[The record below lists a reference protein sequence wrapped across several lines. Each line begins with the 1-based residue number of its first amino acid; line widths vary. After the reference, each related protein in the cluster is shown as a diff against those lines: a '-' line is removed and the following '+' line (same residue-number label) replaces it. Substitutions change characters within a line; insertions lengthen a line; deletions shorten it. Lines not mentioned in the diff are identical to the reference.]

1 MLTFSYNILVPAIDL
16 GDDMGQRRKLPLDN
30 VAVRDLLL
38 AIEGAIRQFLLVL
51 RRALDKGVLPMLF
64 NILQHSRVLGQ
75 FLLVLLR
82 LQIV

>member
-1 MLTFSYNILVPAIDL
+1 MLTFTYSILVPAIDL

-38 AIEGAIRQFLLVL
+38 EGAIRQFLIL
-51 RRALDKGVLPMLF
+51 RRALDKGVLAMLF
-64 NILQHSRVLGQ
+64 NILQRSCVIGQ

>member
-16 GDDMGQRRKLPLDN
+16 GDGMGQRRKLPLDN
-30 VAVRDLLL
+30 VAVRNLLL
-38 AIEGAIRQFLLVL
+38 EVAIRQFLLVL
-51 RRALDKGVLPMLF
+51 RRALDKGVLAMLF
-64 NILQHSRVLGQ
+64 NILQRSRVLAQ

>member
-1 MLTFSYNILVPAIDL
+1 MLTFSYNIIVPAIHL
-16 GDDMGQRRKLPLDN
+16 GDGMGQRRKLPLDN

-38 AIEGAIRQFLLVL
+38 EGAIRQFPIL